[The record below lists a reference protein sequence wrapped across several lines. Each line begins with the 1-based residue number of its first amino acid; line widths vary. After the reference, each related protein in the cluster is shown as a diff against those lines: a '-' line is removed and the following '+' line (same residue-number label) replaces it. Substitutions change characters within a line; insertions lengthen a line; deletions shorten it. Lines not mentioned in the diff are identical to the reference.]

1 VKGGESQMTKSQIVE
16 ELAERADLT
25 KRAAE
30 DALNALLGVVTEELA
45 KGNKVT
51 LTGFGTFL
59 VRTRAARMGRNPQT
73 GEPIHIP
80 EQVTPAFRA
89 GSALKEAVK

>member
-1 VKGGESQMTKSQIVE
+1 MQVNKTTVIQ

-30 DALNALLGVVTEELA
+30 DALNALLGIITEELA

-59 VRTRAARMGRNPQT
+59 VRNRAARMGRNPQT

-80 EQVTPAFRA
+80 AQDTPAFRA

>member
-1 VKGGESQMTKSQIVE
+1 MTKTQLIE
-16 ELAERADLT
+16 ELAGRADLT

-30 DALNALLGVVTEELA
+30 DALNALLDVVTEELA

-59 VRTRAARMGRNPQT
+59 VRHRAARMGRNPQT

-80 EQVTPAFRA
+80 EQETPAFRA
-89 GSALKEAVK
+89 GSALKDAVK

>member
-1 VKGGESQMTKSQIVE
+1 MTKTELIE
-16 ELAERADLT
+16 ELSERANLT

-30 DALNALLGVVTEELA
+30 DAINTLLDIITEQLA
-45 KGNKVT
+45 QGNKVT

-73 GEPIHIP
+73 GDPIHIP
-80 EQVTPAFRA
+80 AQETPAFRA
-89 GSALKEAVK
+89 GSNLKDAVK

>member
-1 VKGGESQMTKSQIVE
+1 MNKQQVIK

-30 DALNALLGVVTEELA
+30 DALNALLDIVSEQLA

-59 VRTRAARMGRNPQT
+59 VRKRAARMGRNPQT

-80 EQVTPAFRA
+80 AQETPAFRA
-89 GSALKEAVK
+89 GSALKDAVK